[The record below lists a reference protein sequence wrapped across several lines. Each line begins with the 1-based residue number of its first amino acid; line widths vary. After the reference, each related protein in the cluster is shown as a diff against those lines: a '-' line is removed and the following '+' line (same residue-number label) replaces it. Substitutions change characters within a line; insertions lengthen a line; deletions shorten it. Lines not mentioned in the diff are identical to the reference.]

1 MSTVATT
8 VAASL
13 RTFTEDPPSPALPP
27 TPASP
32 SALPPATVVVPA
44 SSPAGPLRKPAWT
57 ISFLGQ
63 NCGNR
68 LFCTRPHNHHGRHG
82 TAPLYPH
89 RAQEKHLWL
98 TIRIVNTSATTV
110 DIDVQTAHALPS
122 TVSLPDVA
130 VFFLGKVSQFVF
142 GSDGDDG
149 SAMARLWMA
158 IANEGGTPRSEI
170 VTALNHCAGDESPI
184 DAVTAL
190 IANSM
195 KLPWPPV

>member
-1 MSTVATT
+1 M
-8 VAASL
+8 AASL
-13 RTFTEDPPSPALPP
+13 RTITEDSPP
-27 TPASP
+27 PASP
-32 SALPPATVVVPA
+32 SALSPTTVVVSA
-44 SSPAGPLRKPAWT
+44 SSPAGPLPKPAWT

-63 NCGNR
+63 NCR
-68 LFCTRPHNHHGRHG
+68 DQLFCTRPHSHKGRHG

-89 RAQEKHLWL
+89 RVEEKHLWL
-98 TIRIVNTSATTV
+98 TIRIVNPNATTV

-122 TVSLPDVA
+122 TVSLPDAA

-142 GSDGDDG
+142 GSDDDDG
-149 SAMARLWMA
+149 PAMARLWMA

-170 VTALNHCAGDESPI
+170 VQALNHCAGVNSPI

-195 KLPWPPV
+195 KLPWPPAVAAGRK